1 VPGRKGLFSGRF
13 SGILQAEHINRVD
26 SHAANTAAQVTLS
39 HLLIKGSGAMFL
51 KVFILTAAVM
61 IFPGCDLQNKL
72 LYYSGSSAPSEESLK
87 ADNLKRWQSSASDYR
102 GLIAA
107 NDVGGAKGTIVV
119 FHGNGGIAADRTY
132 YLKDLS
138 ALGYRVILA
147 EYPGYGGRKGEL
159 GEKSFV
165 HDAAETVRLVSEKYN
180 GPLFLLGESLGCGV
194 AAAVAK
200 VTPVKID
207 GIVLITPWDTLA
219 SIAREKF
226 PFLPVRL
233 FLTDS
238 YDTIGNLT
246 PFKGRI
252 AVIGAERDEVIP
264 LAHAK
269 NLYDSLPSAARRMW
283 TMQGAGH
290 NDWPMHVNSTWW
302 KEIMDYV
309 GNNDKG

>member
-1 VPGRKGLFSGRF
+1 M
-13 SGILQAEHINRVD
+13 QNR
-26 SHAANTAAQVTLS
+26 
-39 HLLIKGSGAMFL
+39 I
-51 KVFILTAAVM
+51 
-61 IFPGCDLQNKL
+61 
-72 LYYSGSSAPSEESLK
+72 LYYPGSSAPSEESLK
-87 ADNLKRWQSSASDYR
+87 ADNIKRWQSSATDYR
-102 GLIAA
+102 GLVAA
-107 NDVGGAKGTIVV
+107 KDAGGPKGTIVV
-119 FHGNGGIAADRTY
+119 FHGNAGIAADRTY
-132 YLKDLS
+132 YLNDLGT
-138 ALGYRVILA
+138 LGYRVILA

-159 GEKSFV
+159 GEKAFV
-165 HDAAETVRLVSEKYN
+165 RDAGETVRLASEKYG

-233 FLTDS
+233 LLTDS
-238 YDTIGNLT
+238 YDTIGNLR
-246 PFKGRI
+246 PFKGKL
-252 AVIGAERDEVIP
+252 AVVGAERDEVIP

-269 NLYDSLPSAARRMW
+269 NLYDSLPGTARRMW

-290 NDWPMHVNSTWW
+290 NDWPMHVNATLW
-302 KEIMDYV
+302 KEIMNYV